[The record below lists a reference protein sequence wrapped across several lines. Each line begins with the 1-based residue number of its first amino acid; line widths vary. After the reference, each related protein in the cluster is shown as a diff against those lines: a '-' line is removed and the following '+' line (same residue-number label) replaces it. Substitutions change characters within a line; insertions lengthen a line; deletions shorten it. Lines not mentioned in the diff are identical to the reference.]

1 MAACIWMYKTKQLVN
16 SSSECQNNSPHISTK
31 VSKQSTQTQNV
42 TILKMRFKVCFPN
55 QKGRWVWAA
64 PRAYSF
70 QSHDVD

>member
-1 MAACIWMYKTKQLVN
+1 MAACIWEYKTKQFVN
-16 SSSECQNNSPHISTK
+16 SSRECQKNSPHIFIK

-55 QKGRWVWAA
+55 EKGRWVWAA